1 MCRSNTP
8 LEAHDPP
15 LLYDLHKDPGELHE
29 LDPDEYADVLE
40 KIDKVRKERG
50 KKKRGRRER
59 IMEREKDGEGK
70 EGIKREEGR
79 AAARQKEG
87 NWKKV

>member
-8 LEAHDPP
+8 LEPHDPP

-50 KKKRGRRER
+50 KKRGRRER
-59 IMEREKDGEGK
+59 IMERKMEKGRRE
-70 EGIKREEGR
+70 KREEGKV
-79 AAARQKEG
+79 AARQKVG
-87 NWKKV
+87 N